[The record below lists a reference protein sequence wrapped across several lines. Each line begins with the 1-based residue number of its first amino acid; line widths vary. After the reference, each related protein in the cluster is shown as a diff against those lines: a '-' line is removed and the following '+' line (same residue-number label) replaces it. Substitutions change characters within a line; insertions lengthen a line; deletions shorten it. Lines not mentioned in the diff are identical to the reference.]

1 MKILLAHN
9 YYQQPGGEDQ
19 SYAAEIAM
27 LEAYGHQ
34 IIPYRIHND
43 SIENMSRLGIAARTI
58 WNRSSFRDVRALVRK
73 HRPHIAHFNN
83 TFPLI
88 SPAAYYAAR
97 TEGVPVVQTLRNYRL
112 LCPNAFFFRNQQVCE
127 ACLGK
132 LIAWPGIMH
141 GCYRQSASATAVVA
155 GMLAVHRLLRTWQNA
170 VDVYIALTEFGR
182 KKFLLGGL
190 PAEKVMVKPN
200 FIYPDPGPGNG
211 QGGYAIFVGRL
222 SEEKG
227 LQTLLDAW
235 RLLAINVPLKIVG
248 DGPLD
253 SLVRDAALTD
263 ERIEWIGHR
272 TSDEVAN
279 LVGDAAFLLFPSL
292 WYEGMPR
299 TILEA
304 FAKGTPVI
312 ASQLGAMQELI
323 KNHHTGVL
331 FEPGQAD
338 HLATLVGDLW
348 ADFGKL
354 RQMRKAVRA
363 EYENLYTFEPNY
375 QMLMAVY
382 QRALESRNMKKHSR
396 EKLQG
401 PYYKEEFAGVEQITS
416 LTTAQTH
423 TEFPQ

>member
-34 IIPYRIHND
+34 VIPYRIHND

-58 WNRSSFRDVRALVRK
+58 WNRSSFREVRALVRK

-132 LIAWPGIMH
+132 MIAWPGILH
-141 GCYRQSASATAVVA
+141 GCYRQSRSATAVVA
-155 GMLAVHRLLRTWQNA
+155 GMLAAHRLLRTYQNA

-182 KKFLLGGL
+182 RTFLHGGL

-200 FIYPDPGPGNG
+200 FVYPDPGPGNG

-227 LQTLLDAW
+227 LKTLLEAW
-235 RLLAINVPLKIVG
+235 RLVPNQVPLKIVG

-253 SLVRDAALTD
+253 SFVREATLTD

-272 TSDEVAN
+272 SPDEVAK
-279 LVGDAAFLLFPSL
+279 LVGDAAFLIFPSL

-304 FAKGTPVI
+304 FAKGTPVV

-323 KNHHTGVL
+323 KNHHTGLL
-331 FEPGQAD
+331 FEPGQAGP
-338 HLATLVGDLW
+338 LATVVSELW
-348 ADFGKL
+348 NDSTKL
-354 RQMRKAVRA
+354 KQMREAARA
-363 EYENLYTFEPNY
+363 EYESLYTFEPNY
-375 QMLMAVY
+375 QMLMTIY
-382 QRALESRNMKKHSR
+382 QQALDSRKMNGRHR
-396 EKLQG
+396 EKVQG
-401 PYYKEEFAGVEQITS
+401 PHYHEEPIGAEQIPA

-423 TEFPQ
+423 SESLR